1 MRIDTSTAPSRRTV
15 LAGLLGGASAVVV
28 GGPSGVRSGVRARMA
43 TRCTY
48 GDDLSASKAT
58 RITSSGA
65 GAIAGASSADGGVG
79 VAGLATGPDGTG
91 VYGEATAEAGLT
103 RAWPDERK

>member
-28 GGPSGVRSGVRARMA
+28 AVIGRPFGVRAADGDPMHV
-43 TRCTY
+43 